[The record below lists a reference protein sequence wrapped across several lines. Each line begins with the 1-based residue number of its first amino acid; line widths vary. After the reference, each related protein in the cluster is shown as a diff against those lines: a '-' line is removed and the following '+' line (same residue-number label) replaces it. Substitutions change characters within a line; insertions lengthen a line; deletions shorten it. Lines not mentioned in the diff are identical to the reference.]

1 MTNTKRLNRAFSMD
15 ITIFIFLAVLA
26 GLMVFPLLFAIFHSF
41 KPMSELFIFPPRFLP
56 RNPTFQ
62 SYRDLFTLMQDS
74 WVPFSRYLFNTAFIT
89 LAGTVGHIFLASLCA
104 YPLALYKFPG
114 SKAFFTLVL
123 LALMFS
129 ATVTTIPNY
138 LIMTRL
144 GWVDSY
150 WAVVIPYFASPLG
163 LFLMKPFIEQNVPMS
178 LVESA
183 KIDGFSDFGI
193 YRYIVMP
200 LIKPAWLTLVVFSV
214 QALWG
219 MGETI
224 LIYSEQLKTLNFAM
238 GQIVAG
244 GVARAGVGAAVAVV
258 MMLVPIT
265 VFIISQSKVTETMAT
280 SGIKE

>member
-1 MTNTKRLNRAFSMD
+1 MD
-15 ITIFIFLAVLA
+15 ITIFIFLAILA

-74 WVPFSRYLFNTAFIT
+74 WVPFTRYLFNTAFIT
-89 LAGTVGHIFLASLCA
+89 LVGTAGHIFLASLCA

-114 SKAFFTLVL
+114 SKAFFTLIL

-150 WAVVIPYFASPLG
+150 WAVIIPYFASPLG